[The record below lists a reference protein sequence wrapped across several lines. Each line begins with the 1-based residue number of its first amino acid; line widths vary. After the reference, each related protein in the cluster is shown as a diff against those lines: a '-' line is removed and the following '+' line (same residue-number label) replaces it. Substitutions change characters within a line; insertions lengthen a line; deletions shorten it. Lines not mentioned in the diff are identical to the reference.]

1 MNDASN
7 FLISAANH
15 RFSDGEDAAAED
27 EEEEEDEDDLCDVE
41 AWETLTKS
49 FGEVQSVLDRNRR
62 LIQQVNDNH
71 RSKIPDNLAKNVAL
85 ICEINDN
92 MARVVRLYSGLSATL
107 SAAVV
112 RRRREGDRILK

>member
-7 FLISAANH
+7 FLISAASH
-15 RFSDGEDAAAED
+15 RFSDD
-27 EEEEEDEDDLCDVE
+27 EEDEDDLCDVE
-41 AWETLTKS
+41 TWEALSKS

-71 RSKIPDNLAKNVAL
+71 RSKLPDNLAKNVAL

-92 MARVVRLYSGLSATL
+92 MSRVVGLYSGLSATL
-107 SAAVV
+107 SAAV
-112 RRRREGDRILK
+112 RRRREGNGILK

>member
-15 RFSDGEDAAAED
+15 RFSDGEDAAAD
-27 EEEEEDEDDLCDVE
+27 DEDDFETWE
-41 AWETLTKS
+41 ALSKS

-92 MARVVRLYSGLSATL
+92 MSRVVGLYSGLSATL
-107 SAAVV
+107 SAVV
-112 RRRREGDRILK
+112 RRRREGNGILK

>member
-7 FLISAANH
+7 LLISAANH

-27 EEEEEDEDDLCDVE
+27 EEEDEDDLCDVE

-62 LIQQVNDNH
+62 LIQLVNDNH
-71 RSKIPDNLAKNVAL
+71 RSKLPDNLAKNVAL

-92 MARVVRLYSGLSATL
+92 MARVVRQYSGLSATL